1 MKIILSIAFLL
12 CLLYPLW
19 RSRAIRKKRHHRKQ
33 EQARRI
39 INRLADIPAFPQKIA
54 YLRKVDPFTF
64 EEIVLEGFERK
75 GFRVI
80 RNKRYTGDGGIDGKV
95 IIDSGTCF
103 LQAKRYTGYISPSH
117 VNAFSKLCEAH
128 NTRGFFCHTGKTS
141 KPLMKKIKTSDR
153 IIIVSG
159 KLLINLIS
167 IEG

>member
-1 MKIILSIAFLL
+1 MKIYISVFFLI
-12 CLLYPLW
+12 CLIYTLW

-33 EQARRI
+33 EQARRV
-39 INRLADIPAFPQKIA
+39 INRLSEIPAYPQKIA
-54 YLRKVDPFTF
+54 YLRKVNPFTF

-95 IIDSGTCF
+95 IIGGQTCF
-103 LQAKRYTGYISPSH
+103 IQAKRYTGYISPSH
-117 VNAFSKLCEAH
+117 VNAFSQLCEAH

-159 KLLINLIS
+159 KRLINLIC